1 MCRVSVVIRTLTAAQ
16 ERKVELKRELVEL
29 DLLTLLPFL
38 SLSLVFSEPYVC
50 FILTTFVSLRPV
62 FGLIMACGC
71 LECVRVEMTSVLP
84 LILHSLGHLCLP
96 SPESGF

>member
-1 MCRVSVVIRTLTAAQ
+1 MQGFCGYQDSDHCSGTESRIKKRTCRAGFTNLAS
-16 ERKVELKRELVEL
+16 
-29 DLLTLLPFL
+29 F
-38 SLSLVFSEPYVC
+38 SLSVLGLFRAYVC
-50 FILTTFVSLRPV
+50 FILMTFVSLRPV

-71 LECVRVEMTSVLP
+71 LEYVCVEMTSVLP